1 MISKLN
7 LNLFTNNRKWKYNLS
22 NKELISKYVREAK
35 NLNHNILFELDKN
48 KNPGWNGE
56 TNYLQVEY
64 MQGQLSIIREI
75 VHQLRQESEY
85 IDKLPNDYFKI
96 DYQLGKAF
104 KELSD

>member
-1 MISKLN
+1 LN
-7 LNLFTNNRKWKYNLS
+7 FSLFTNNRKWKYNL
-22 NKELISKYVREAK
+22 NKQELISKYVREAK
-35 NLNHNILFELDKN
+35 NLNRNILFELN
-48 KNPGWNGE
+48 KTPWDGE
-56 TNYLQVEY
+56 TDYMHVKY